1 MTSRPR
7 RNRRSDAAPPIGARG
22 VAVLGST
29 GSIGTTALRVLD
41 RQRGAFRVEA
51 LTAYENATLLEEQA
65 RRFVPP
71 FVGLV
76 RDGRPH
82 PAGWQTGPDCL
93 VEAATLAGVDIVL
106 NAVVGA
112 AGLDATLAGLRAG
125 KRVAL
130 ANKETL
136 VVAGELVAAAA
147 AEGGGEV
154 VPVDSEHSAILQ
166 CVGHRPAKEIRRLL
180 LTASGG
186 PFRGWTRERL
196 EQATIADA
204 LRHPTWRM
212 GRKITVD
219 SATLANKALEVIEA
233 HFLFGVPYDRI
244 EVVVHPQS
252 VVHSF
257 VEFIDGSV
265 LAQVGLPSMEL
276 PVLYALTH
284 PQRLADRRRRPV
296 RPGGCLPAHLRART
310 LRRLPRTHAGAHRRT
325 GRRCRARCIQRGE
338 RASGCAIPRRTDEL
352 RCDRARYR
360 VRAERVVGAS
370 RPRSGGAARSRRGR
384 SSARS
389 DSRRC
394 PNGKPRRR
402 GLRVDGEAP
411 AVPGTDTGI
420 CARHIRTRVRAFSG
434 REGRWACMPRGSPL
448 ASDPP
453 CGRIDGARPNIDSHR
468 CRLAATCGWP
478 RARMKRPQ

>member
-1 MTSRPR
+1 
-7 RNRRSDAAPPIGARG
+7 
-22 VAVLGST
+22 VLGST

-41 RQRGAFRVEA
+41 RQRDAFRVEA

-71 FVGLV
+71 YVGLV
-76 RDGRPH
+76 CDGGPH
-82 PAGWQTGPDCL
+82 PAEWQTGPGCL
-93 VEAATLAGVDIVL
+93 VDAATLADVDIVL

-166 CVGHRPAKEIRRLL
+166 CIGHRPASEIRRLL

-196 EQATIADA
+196 EQATVADA

-265 LAQVGLPSMEL
+265 LAQVGIPSMEL

-284 PQRLADRRRRPV
+284 PERLADEGVAPFDPV
-296 RPGGCLPAHLRART
+296 A
-310 LRRLPRTHAGAHRRT
+310 
-325 GRRCRARCIQRGE
+325 
-338 RASGCAIPRRTDEL
+338 ASPLTFE
-352 RCDRARYR
+352 R
-360 VRAERVVGAS
+360 VRADDFPALALGLAAGRA
-370 RPRSGGAARSRRGR
+370 GGAAPAVFNAANEQAVALFLEGRMGFAAIAPAIDSALGALANMAAHDRVALLLADKAARAHVRGR
-384 SSARS
+384 VAESPTAT
-389 DSRRC
+389 
-394 PNGKPRRR
+394 
-402 GLRVDGEAP
+402 A
-411 AVPGTDTGI
+411 
-420 CARHIRTRVRAFSG
+420 SG
-434 REGRWACMPRGSPL
+434 V
-448 ASDPP
+448 
-453 CGRIDGARPNIDSHR
+453 
-468 CRLAATCGWP
+468 
-478 RARMKRPQ
+478 